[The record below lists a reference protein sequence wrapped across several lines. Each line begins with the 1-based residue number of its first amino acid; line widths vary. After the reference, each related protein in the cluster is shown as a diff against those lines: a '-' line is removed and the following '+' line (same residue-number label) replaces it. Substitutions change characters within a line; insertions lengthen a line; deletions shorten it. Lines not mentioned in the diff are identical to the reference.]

1 MSGIHPQSFGAFP
14 GGLGHLSGPTFGDTQ
29 GLPFRSQLAP
39 FNCGW
44 YFQWQSHGMNI
55 SKTASIPNLQLGSLM
70 EHIGKP
76 QPLLRTHTGKPPL
89 FPMSSLN
96 IIGSYTRTR
105 ESQVQGL
112 SNYLAWLKRKKKSLL
127 ILWEWPLGSL
137 KQLHL
142 KVSVPWGGTVPQ

>member
-14 GGLGHLSGPTFGDTQ
+14 GDLGHLSGPTFGDTQ

-55 SKTASIPNLQLGSLM
+55 SKTANIPNLQLGSLM

-76 QPLLRTHTGKPPL
+76 QPLFRTHTGNPQL
-89 FPMSSLN
+89 FPMSS
-96 IIGSYTRTR
+96 
-105 ESQVQGL
+105 
-112 SNYLAWLKRKKKSLL
+112 
-127 ILWEWPLGSL
+127 
-137 KQLHL
+137 
-142 KVSVPWGGTVPQ
+142 